1 MGFIIYQIR
10 PLEQNQIG
18 LRRLRPLAFGG
29 ARGLFSKNL
38 PTLIASGERWSLP
51 AQALLNLAGIGD
63 QESLG
68 ILFDLTPEKPD
79 QLNLYQLISVSG
91 RTASLI
97 TDALFHFKVACKGIN
112 VRDVTTPDEEFI
124 VPDWRDSPDRYEQ
137 LRLEGG
143 SRGGTWAWSEPPQS
157 MNATIM

>member
-1 MGFIIYQIR
+1 
-10 PLEQNQIG
+10 
-18 LRRLRPLAFGG
+18 
-29 ARGLFSKNL
+29 
-38 PTLIASGERWSLP
+38 
-51 AQALLNLAGIGD
+51 
-63 QESLG
+63 
-68 ILFDLTPEKPD
+68 
-79 QLNLYQLISVSG
+79 
-91 RTASLI
+91 
-97 TDALFHFKVACKGIN
+97 